1 MSERPEEATDPAIT
15 VPPDAPEA
23 DALEQALPW
32 ASEDQDEELPAS
44 LPEDAAEGDA
54 LDQARKVEL
63 GDDDEE
69 PA

>member
-1 MSERPEEATDPAIT
+1 MSDRPEDRTGPAADI
-15 VPPDAPEA
+15 PPDAPEA

-32 ASEDQDEELPAS
+32 APEEEQGTPADIPPDV
-44 LPEDAAEGDA
+44 PEADA
-54 LDQARKVEL
+54 LDQARDADL